1 MNPVAREVFELISAM
16 GIGYQ
21 YVEHPPVETIEDC
34 FAPAEALNA
43 VIPKNLF
50 LSPRNHSSFH
60 LLLVRPD
67 AVYRTADISKQ
78 LGVSRLS
85 FGPSEKLYEYL
96 QTLPGAISPMGL
108 LFDEEKKVHLAVD
121 SALRQ
126 VPRLGFHPCINT
138 MSLAMSGEDFFG
150 KFLPALGIEPAFVEI
165 HDFKHED
172 EV

>member
-50 LSPRNHSSFH
+50 LCPRNQSSFH

-85 FGPSEKLYEYL
+85 FGPSEKLYGYICRPC
-96 QTLPGAISPMGL
+96 PGRFPPWACCSTRRKRCIWRWIP
-108 LFDEEKKVHLAVD
+108 
-121 SALRQ
+121 
-126 VPRLGFHPCINT
+126 PCGRFPGWGSI
-138 MSLAMSGEDFFG
+138 
-150 KFLPALGIEPAFVEI
+150 PASTPCRWP
-165 HDFKHED
+165 
-172 EV
+172 

>member
-67 AVYRTADISKQ
+67 ALYRTADISKQ

-96 QTLPGAISPMGL
+96 QTCCSTRRKRYIWRWIP
-108 LFDEEKKVHLAVD
+108 
-121 SALRQ
+121 
-126 VPRLGFHPCINT
+126 PCGRFPDWGSI
-138 MSLAMSGEDFFG
+138 
-150 KFLPALGIEPAFVEI
+150 PASIPCRWP
-165 HDFKHED
+165 
-172 EV
+172 